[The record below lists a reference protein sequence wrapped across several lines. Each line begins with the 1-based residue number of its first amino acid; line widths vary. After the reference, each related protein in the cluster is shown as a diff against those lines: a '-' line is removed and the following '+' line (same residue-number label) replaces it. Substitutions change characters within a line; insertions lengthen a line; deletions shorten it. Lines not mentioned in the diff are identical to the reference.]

1 MKADLTHQHVARVL
15 LQKHAHL
22 FTKGELS
29 FLQGMSFAVVMTD
42 RQEDY
47 LAALDERRREDV
59 R

>member
-1 MKADLTHQHVARVL
+1 MKVDLTHQHVARVL

-29 FLQGMSFAVVMTD
+29 FLQGMSLVTVMTEG
-42 RQEDY
+42 QEDY